1 MPKATASSIAATF
14 KKSEKVRTEQRC
26 ASVGDASGL
35 ARGVMGGSAVAT
47 RRGCSGGDGGA
58 EGVAA
63 SSRSGSRAR
72 CTSRLAHPLKVHDC
86 LSTST
91 ADSASLRA
99 IASTV
104 VRWG

>member
-14 KKSEKVRTEQRC
+14 MKSEKVRTEQRC
-26 ASVGDASGL
+26 VSVGDAL
-35 ARGVMGGSAVAT
+35 WLTCDAV
-47 RRGCSGGDGGA
+47 GGA

-63 SSRSGSRAR
+63 PARSASRVRR
-72 CTSRLAHPLKVHDC
+72 TSRLAPSLMESAR

-99 IASTV
+99 IASAV
-104 VRWG
+104 VR